1 MAASWGRWARLLRW
15 RRGAAQAVT
24 AGTLMGAGDV
34 IAQQLVEQRGLH
46 GHQGHRTLKMMAIGF
61 CFVLWQGP
69 VVGGWYRVLDRLV
82 PGNTK
87 VVAVKKMML
96 DQGGFAPCFLG
107 CFLTITGVMNGLSAE
122 ENWAKIQQDYVDALL
137 TNYCIWPPVQIA
149 NFYFVPLQHRYQH
162 GRGAGSW
169 LQAPAAVTLSPLSP
183 GWLLSSALPSSGTAT
198 SPGRQ
203 IGCEGAAWGC
213 AKSSTG

>member
-122 ENWAKIQQDYVDALL
+122 ENWAKIQQAGCCPVRCHHLELLPLLEGKSDVRGQPGAVPSPALADA
-137 TNYCIWPPVQIA
+137 CDC
-149 NFYFVPLQHRYQH
+149 
-162 GRGAGSW
+162 
-169 LQAPAAVTLSPLSP
+169 
-183 GWLLSSALPSSGTAT
+183 SSSD
-198 SPGRQ
+198 
-203 IGCEGAAWGC
+203 
-213 AKSSTG
+213 TG